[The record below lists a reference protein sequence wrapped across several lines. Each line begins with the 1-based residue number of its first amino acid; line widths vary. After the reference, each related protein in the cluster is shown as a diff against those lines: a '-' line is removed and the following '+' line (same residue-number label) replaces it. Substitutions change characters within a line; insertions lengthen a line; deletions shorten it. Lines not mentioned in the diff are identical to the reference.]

1 LKFLSTLRSL
11 LDQEAYEALV
21 RMARG
26 HEGKTANGLIGL
38 LTDSNETVK
47 WRAVKALG
55 QLTAQMFSED
65 PEGVRKVIR
74 QLIWN
79 LNDES
84 GGIGWGMPEALGE
97 ILAVVPVLREE
108 YSGLLAAYLVEEGCL
123 LENEQLQKG
132 VIWGLGRL
140 KFLDQA
146 LKDKVIPFLLQALK
160 NSDLSIRGTAAWA
173 LGELGAPD
181 AVPHLKP
188 SQGEI
193 RMVKLFINNNFQEKS
208 LDQWVKEA
216 LDKIIERGDT
226 NDRKRMEMQ

>member
-1 LKFLSTLRSL
+1 M
-11 LDQEAYEALV
+11 DQEDYDSLV
-21 RMARG
+21 LMARG

-55 QLTAQMFSED
+55 QLTAQMFPED
-65 PEGVRKVIR
+65 PEGARKVIR

-97 ILAVVPVLREE
+97 ILAVVPALREG

-146 LKDKVIPFLLQALK
+146 LKEKVIPFLLQALK

-173 LGELGAPD
+173 LGELDAPE
-181 AVPHLKP
+181 AVPYLKP
-188 SQGEI
+188 WQGET
-193 RMVKLFINNNFQEKS
+193 RMVKLFINNKFQEKT
-208 LDQWVKEA
+208 LDQWVNEA
-216 LDKIIERGDT
+216 IDKLMGGGNT

>member
-1 LKFLSTLRSL
+1 MKFLTTLRSL

-21 RMARG
+21 RMAKG
-26 HEGKTANGLIGL
+26 NEGKTANGLIGL
-38 LTDSNETVK
+38 LTDSKETVK
-47 WRAVKALG
+47 WRAVIALG
-55 QLTAQMFSED
+55 QLADQMFSED

-97 ILAVVPVLREE
+97 ILAVVPALREG
-108 YSGLLAAYLVEEGCL
+108 YSGLLAAYLVEGGCR

-140 KFLDQA
+140 KFLDRA

-160 NSDLSIRGTAAWA
+160 NPDPSIQGTAVWA
-173 LGELGAPD
+173 LGELGAPE
-181 AVPHLKP
+181 AVPYLKTAP
-188 SQGEI
+188 VET
-193 RMVKLFINNNFQEKS
+193 RVVKLFINNYFQEKP
-208 LDQWVKEA
+208 LDQWVNEA
-216 LDKIIERGDT
+216 LDKLTGGGNTD
-226 NDRKRMEMQ
+226 DRKRMEMQ

>member
-1 LKFLSTLRSL
+1 
-11 LDQEAYEALV
+11 
-21 RMARG
+21 MARG
-26 HEGKTANGLIGL
+26 QEGKWASGLIGL

-47 WRAVKALG
+47 WPAVKALG
-55 QLTAQMFSED
+55 QVTAQLFPED
-65 PEGVRKVIR
+65 PERARKVIR

-97 ILAVVPVLREE
+97 ILAVIPALQKE
-108 YSGLLAAYLVEEGCL
+108 YAGLLVAYIAEDGCF

-132 VIWGLGRL
+132 VVWGLGRL
-140 KFLDQA
+140 KTLDEA
-146 LKDKVIPFLLQALK
+146 LKTKVFPFLLQALK
-160 NSDLSIRGTAAWA
+160 NPDPSMRGTAAWT
-173 LGELGAPD
+173 LGELGAREAAPL
-181 AVPHLKP
+181 LKTL
-188 SQGEI
+188 QKEN
-193 RMVKLFINNNFQEKS
+193 RMIKLYIDDQFQEKP

>member
-1 LKFLSTLRSL
+1 LSTLRSL